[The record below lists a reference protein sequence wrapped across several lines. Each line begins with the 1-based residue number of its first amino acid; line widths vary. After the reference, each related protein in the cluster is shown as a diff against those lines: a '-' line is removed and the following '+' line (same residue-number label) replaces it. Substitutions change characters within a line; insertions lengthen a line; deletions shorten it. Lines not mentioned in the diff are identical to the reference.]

1 MISLIFIPLL
11 HDKYT
16 FVFDTS
22 KATAFPFTHS
32 LPDRLS
38 GNKLK
43 LVQPELFVNNTNL
56 VELELHDNPWECDCR
71 LKNLVRWAKKRSLLQ
86 VRGREGREEGEGG

>member
-1 MISLIFIPLL
+1 M
-11 HDKYT
+11 
-16 FVFDTS
+16 
-22 KATAFPFTHS
+22 
-32 LPDRLS
+32 
-38 GNKLK
+38 
-43 LVQPELFVNNTNL
+43 QPELFVNNTNL

>member
-1 MISLIFIPLL
+1 MINTPLFSIQAKPL
-11 HDKYT
+11 
-16 FVFDTS
+16 
-22 KATAFPFTHS
+22 HS
-32 LPDRLS
+32 LSPIHCPDRLS